1 MVSFCST
8 NFDQRSFVLIRD
20 KIVEASI
27 ELPDD
32 LAYKIVCCLR
42 EALEDDV
49 SSFLAS
55 SNLVT
60 HNGLR
65 SLKGDF
71 IHTRLQTELGSKQI
85 EVVPLCRSGWKSRLV
100 IDREHKRVYSVISE
114 GRMKQVAKEAM
125 HRNVPHYALL
135 FAYNLNSK
143 VRAPHKQMS
152 MFDEYPFS
160 DEIMTKGFDK
170 LVGGILNTNENYQYC
185 VITYEVIDRELSD
198 CQVIILDRDL
208 DVAAKK
214 SLNRYI
220 TPEYSALTSQHSS
233 IKGSD
238 SSVPRVKLK
247 KRESNITTPLVSLK
261 EEEKQ
266 A

>member
-1 MVSFCST
+1 M
-8 NFDQRSFVLIRD
+8 IRD

-27 ELPDD
+27 EIPDD
-32 LAYKIVCCLR
+32 LAYKIICCLR
-42 EALEDDV
+42 GALEDDV

-55 SNLVT
+55 SSLVT
-60 HNGLR
+60 QNGLR

-71 IHTRLQTELGSKQI
+71 INTRLQTELGNKQI
-85 EVVPLCRSGWKSRLV
+85 EVVPFCRYGWKSRLV
-100 IDREHKRVYSVISE
+100 IDRERKRVYSVISK
-114 GRMKQVAKEAM
+114 GRMKQVTKEARL
-125 HRNVPHYALL
+125 RNVPHYALL

-170 LVGGILNTNENYQYC
+170 LIGGILDTNEDYQYC
-185 VITYEVIDRELSD
+185 VITYEVIDGELSD

-208 DVAAKK
+208 DIAAKK
-214 SLNRYI
+214 NLNRYI

-233 IKGSD
+233 INGSD
-238 SSVPRVKLK
+238 SSIPRVKLK

>member
-1 MVSFCST
+1 MVSFCSILT
-8 NFDQRSFVLIRD
+8 LIQRCFVLIRD

-85 EVVPLCRSGWKSRLV
+85 EVVPLCRSGMEKP
-100 IDREHKRVYSVISE
+100 IS
-114 GRMKQVAKEAM
+114 
-125 HRNVPHYALL
+125 Y
-135 FAYNLNSK
+135 
-143 VRAPHKQMS
+143 
-152 MFDEYPFS
+152 
-160 DEIMTKGFDK
+160 
-170 LVGGILNTNENYQYC
+170 
-185 VITYEVIDRELSD
+185 
-198 CQVIILDRDL
+198 
-208 DVAAKK
+208 
-214 SLNRYI
+214 
-220 TPEYSALTSQHSS
+220 
-233 IKGSD
+233 
-238 SSVPRVKLK
+238 
-247 KRESNITTPLVSLK
+247 
-261 EEEKQ
+261 
-266 A
+266 

>member
-1 MVSFCST
+1 M
-8 NFDQRSFVLIRD
+8 IRD

-100 IDREHKRVYSVISE
+100 IDREHKRVYSVISK
-114 GRMKQVAKEAM
+114 GRMKQVAKEAR

-135 FAYNLNSK
+135 FAFFANC
-143 VRAPHKQMS
+143 AI
-152 MFDEYPFS
+152 MF
-160 DEIMTKGFDK
+160 
-170 LVGGILNTNENYQYC
+170 
-185 VITYEVIDRELSD
+185 R
-198 CQVIILDRDL
+198 
-208 DVAAKK
+208 
-214 SLNRYI
+214 
-220 TPEYSALTSQHSS
+220 
-233 IKGSD
+233 
-238 SSVPRVKLK
+238 
-247 KRESNITTPLVSLK
+247 
-261 EEEKQ
+261 
-266 A
+266 

>member
-1 MVSFCST
+1 
-8 NFDQRSFVLIRD
+8 
-20 KIVEASI
+20 
-27 ELPDD
+27 
-32 LAYKIVCCLR
+32 
-42 EALEDDV
+42 
-49 SSFLAS
+49 
-55 SNLVT
+55 
-60 HNGLR
+60 
-65 SLKGDF
+65 
-71 IHTRLQTELGSKQI
+71 
-85 EVVPLCRSGWKSRLV
+85 
-100 IDREHKRVYSVISE
+100 
-114 GRMKQVAKEAM
+114 
-125 HRNVPHYALL
+125 
-135 FAYNLNSK
+135 
-143 VRAPHKQMS
+143 

-198 CQVIILDRDL
+198 CLVIILDRDL